1 MESFSSS
8 SSSSMSSSTCAS
20 AISTP
25 KLRRNLD
32 TKSLSISEL
41 PDGEDEQEF
50 SFRYPDYM
58 YPDVEYDKH
67 DVPLSF
73 RATPDSLFSLCAAVV
88 DAQARTEVFKWSIND
103 VAQWLRDFGYPE
115 YEETFRENY
124 IDGHKLLNLDAIAL
138 VALNI
143 RDFEHI
149 RHLGRGIRALY
160 RKELQTATETK
171 KQSEVYK
178 AFRSRTGRKYEG
190 LRETELLG
198 RMHMIRSV
206 FQDINEWDLMELH
219 MARTPVRRYREVIAG
234 SRRYNLY
241 GPSTARRSPIT
252 MDDGDTSNWFN
263 FGDCY

>member
-1 MESFSSS
+1 METSSSTSASSS
-8 SSSSMSSSTCAS
+8 SSSS
-20 AISTP
+20 ISTRQ
-25 KLRRNLD
+25 LRRNFNME
-32 TKSLSISEL
+32 SLSISE
-41 PDGEDEQEF
+41 PADGDEEQDF
-50 SFRYPDYM
+50 TFRYPSYM

-73 RATPDSLFSLCAAVV
+73 RATPDSLFNLCAAAV

-103 VAQWLRDFGYPE
+103 VAEWLREFGYPE
-115 YEETFRENY
+115 YEETFRQNY

-160 RKELQTATETK
+160 RKELQTATQTK
-171 KQSEVYK
+171 HQSEVYK
-178 AFRSRTGRKYEG
+178 SFRFRTGRKYEG

-198 RMHMIRSV
+198 RMHMLRSV
-206 FQDINEWDLMELH
+206 FQDINDWELMELH
-219 MARTPVRRYREVIAG
+219 MARKPVRRYREVLAS

-241 GPSTARRSPIT
+241 GPTAARRSPLT
-252 MDDGDTSNWFN
+252 MDDGDTTAWYN
-263 FGDCY
+263 FGNCY